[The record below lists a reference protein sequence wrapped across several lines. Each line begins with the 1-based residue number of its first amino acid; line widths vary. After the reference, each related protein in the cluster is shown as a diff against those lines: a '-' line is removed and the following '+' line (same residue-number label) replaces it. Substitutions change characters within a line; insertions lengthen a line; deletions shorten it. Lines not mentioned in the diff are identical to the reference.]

1 MIKPPSIQTEYTL
14 IYSGDPALNLPE
26 DEAARDHALSQAR
39 QSGDWRAL
47 IREGESPTLFHFG
60 QITRTQRDW
69 IVGEMQRR
77 QLCAPELDALIV
89 RVGLRRIEN
98 LGPHKVTRTKS
109 AAAGFHLVDEDTINT
124 LENLSA
130 ALIPELSGVVWERA
144 TNPLRP
150 L

>member
-1 MIKPPSIQTEYTL
+1 MIKPPSIQNEYTL

-26 DEAARDHALSQAR
+26 DEAARDHALAQAR
-39 QSGDWRAL
+39 QTGDWRAL
-47 IREGESPTLFHFG
+47 VREGETPTLFHFG

-77 QLCAPELDALIV
+77 QLSAPELDALII
-89 RVGLRRIEN
+89 RVALRRIVG
-98 LGPHKVTRTKS
+98 LGAHKVERAKHQ
-109 AAAGFHLVDEDTINT
+109 AAGFHLADAETIDA
-124 LENLSA
+124 LENVSA

>member
-1 MIKPPSIQTEYTL
+1 MIKPPSIQAEYTL

-39 QSGDWRAL
+39 SSGDWRAL
-47 IREGESPTLFHFG
+47 VREGESATLFHLG
-60 QITRTQRDW
+60 QITRVQRDW
-69 IVGEMQRR
+69 IIGEMQRR
-77 QLCAPELDALIV
+77 ELSPPELDALIV
-89 RVGLRRIEN
+89 RVALRRIDG

-109 AAAGFHLVDEDTINT
+109 QAAGFHLADEDT
-124 LENLSA
+124 LNLLDSVSA
-130 ALIPELSGVVWERA
+130 ALIPELSGAAWERA